1 MTSKERFLAAINR
14 QTPDRLPVTTHHVM
28 PYFLAQYM
36 GGISPQAFFD
46 HFVLDPIHWILPMR
60 PDAGR
65 GEYWNEMLPG
75 TVASDTWH
83 AEMIEL
89 PAWKYR
95 VQRYTIH
102 TPKGELSCVLEFD
115 RHTCWLTERII
126 KRKQDIDLIGEF
138 MTRPLCDV
146 HAANEEAALF
156 GGRGLVRGTMPCF
169 EFFGQPGCWQDAA
182 CLVGIEPLIM
192 LALEDP
198 DWVHR
203 LLGILLERK
212 LAYARSMAG
221 ANIDILELGGGDA
234 SSTVISPALFE
245 EFVLPYD
252 SQIVAAAHA
261 CGQKIVYHTCGG
273 MMPILESIV
282 SMGVDAIETLAPAG
296 MGGDARLAEVKR
308 RVGDRVCLI
317 GGFDQYHFLKG
328 CPPEATRAEV
338 RRCFDEAGEGGGF
351 ILSPSDHFFD
361 AEPALIEAFSQAARA
376 STYP

>member
-245 EFVLPYD
+245 EFVLPYLKQVFGAID
-252 SQIVAAAHA
+252 ARVRFLHNDAAGLVTAPFLPQIGVNMFNFSYQHTMADMRRLTTDQVTLVGNIPPRDVLAAGTPETVRRSVAALVNGGCDGRRA
-261 CGQKIVYHTCGG
+261 VLSCGG
-273 MMPILESIV
+273 GLPPGVRTENIQAFLE
-282 SMGVDAIETLAPAG
+282 AAG
-296 MGGDARLAEVKR
+296 YRK
-308 RVGDRVCLI
+308 
-317 GGFDQYHFLKG
+317 
-328 CPPEATRAEV
+328 
-338 RRCFDEAGEGGGF
+338 
-351 ILSPSDHFFD
+351 
-361 AEPALIEAFSQAARA
+361 
-376 STYP
+376 